1 MPERASLAERL
12 ELCDATRRARLLTK
26 YVGLLMDPGNSK
38 SVDLLRDVAKL
49 LDKNYDNICADTEAL
64 RKAAYL
70 TGVVAREPEA
80 ATALREALR
89 NVTEARKQVN
99 EAHEAFRLA
108 RRGYISAQGRH
119 SRITASAADLAAL
132 KAACPALFAPEP
144 LLKHGPRR
152 VRLNPVTSAAPA
164 RPQHHRI

>member
-1 MPERASLAERL
+1 MSERASLVERL
-12 ELCDATRRARLLTK
+12 EVCDATRRTRLLAQ

-38 SVDLLRDVAKL
+38 SVDLLRDVAKE

-80 ATALREALR
+80 ATALRDAFQK
-89 NVTEARKQVN
+89 VTEARKQVRGV
-99 EAHEAFRLA
+99 HEAFRLA

-119 SRITASAADLAAL
+119 SRINAAAADLAAL
-132 KAACPALFAPEP
+132 KAGCPDLFAPEP
-144 LLKHGPRR
+144 LKHGPRI
-152 VRLNPVTSAAPA
+152 RLNPVTSAAPA